1 MRRGWLALIATPFV
15 IVGLICWGM
24 WIFTEVTD
32 VGELATLLLAIGLL
46 GWFGVGLAS
55 VEEGPIKFP
64 DLRPGRGL
72 GRAGR
77 KELREHR
84 RRIALERAIEEA
96 ERRAGRGQGGW
107 S

>member
-1 MRRGWLALIATPFV
+1 MRRGWLALISAPFV
-15 IVGLICWGM
+15 LAGLTCWGV

-32 VGELATLLLAIGLL
+32 IGELAALLLMIGC
-46 GWFGVGLAS
+46 VGFFAVGICS
-55 VEEGPIKFP
+55 IEEGPIRFP
-64 DLRPGRGL
+64 NLRPGHGL

-77 KELREHR
+77 RELREHR

-96 ERRAGRGQGGW
+96 ERRAGRSDGGW